1 MTNCSKANGKT
12 HLSVL
17 SQLREERRKKSQHDT
32 LRCRGSVSWGY
43 ACDSFNSTECG
54 VVSAFRDWM
63 FFAYVFVVLATF
75 VTAKI

>member
-32 LRCRGSVSWGY
+32 LRVAVQSRGGTRVIL
-43 ACDSFNSTECG
+43 STQLNAG
-54 VVSAFRDWM
+54 M
-63 FFAYVFVVLATF
+63 
-75 VTAKI
+75 